1 MGWVHSGFPNS
12 SQLVDPLIMKFV
24 NNKLS
29 LGLLVGALVGVGGTG
44 LYAHAGHMQ
53 GHAMHEH
60 GRHSVAG
67 SPDELAQRARE
78 LGEHVCATIK
88 ATLDCPVT
96 PISEVAAKELDAMS
110 ASFQQGQE
118 QLHDSLTAAD
128 FDRAGFAR
136 IQAGQAKAIGASA
149 TRYMQ
154 FLGDAAAA
162 LTPEQRQ
169 MFSRKGHAEQ

>member
-1 MGWVHSGFPNS
+1 
-12 SQLVDPLIMKFV
+12 MKFV
-24 NNKLS
+24 NKMLS
-29 LGLLVGALVGVGGTG
+29 LGLLVGALIGVGGAG

-60 GRHSVAG
+60 SRHSVAG

-88 ATLDCPVT
+88 ASVDCPVT
-96 PISEVAAKELDAMS
+96 PISEAAAKELDAMS
-110 ASFQQGQE
+110 TSFQQGQE

-136 IQAGQAKAIGASA
+136 IQAGQAKAIEKGS

-154 FLGDAAAA
+154 FLGEAAAA

-169 MFSRKGHAEQ
+169 MFSRKGNVEQ